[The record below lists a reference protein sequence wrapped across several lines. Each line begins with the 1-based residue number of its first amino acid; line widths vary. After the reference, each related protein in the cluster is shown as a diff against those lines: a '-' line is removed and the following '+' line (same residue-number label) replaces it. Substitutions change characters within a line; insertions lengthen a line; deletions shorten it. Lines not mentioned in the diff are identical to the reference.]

1 MDQLVILNSA
11 VMPVDG
17 NYNKKSISK
26 NRFIDL
32 IKNATDIKSSLGYE
46 SVSEIVYKM
55 TEIKLSV
62 DREVTTIPEGYD
74 IIGLT
79 LDYRMNPTSKGI
91 KHPTEDDYIYFI
103 AHYTK

>member
-1 MDQLVILNSA
+1 MDRLVILNSA

-26 NRFIDL
+26 NRFVEL
-32 IKNATDIKSSLGYE
+32 IKNAIDIKSSLGYE

-55 TEIKLSV
+55 TDVKLSV

-79 LDYRMNPTSKGI
+79 LDYRMNPASKGH
-91 KHPTEDDYIYFI
+91 KNPTEDDYIYFI
-103 AHYTK
+103 AYYTK